1 MEKSR
6 NSLMLCFSAMLLWF
20 LSAAAGAA
28 GYLYTL
34 SCSPDKY
41 FKGDNELRTGITVV
55 LQSLVQ
61 HSSDPG
67 GTEINWEFQ
76 YPAADPH
83 VYGGSFCRLPEPE
96 ECGRC
101 LRRARKT
108 LLHEC
113 DHSAGAEFRS
123 EVRAAQEIQ
132 AALNAVVEAG
142 TTATGEEEE
151 GERGK
156 NG

>member
-6 NSLMLCFSAMLLWF
+6 NSLMLCFSAMMLWF
-20 LSAAAGAA
+20 LSAAAAAA

-55 LQSLVQ
+55 LQNLVQ
-61 HSSDPG
+61 YSSDAG
-67 GTEINWEFQ
+67 GPHLNWEFQ
-76 YPAADPH
+76 YPADDPH
-83 VYGGSFCRLPEPE
+83 VYGAAFCPWPEPE

-113 DHSAGAEFRS
+113 YHSAGAVFRS
-123 EVRAAQEIQ
+123 ELCYMRFEFYSFH
-132 AALNAVVEAG
+132 
-142 TTATGEEEE
+142 
-151 GERGK
+151 
-156 NG
+156 